1 VKIAFCYKYCTMG
14 GCEAVLSTRMHELR
28 SLGVDAHIIF
38 FEGGE
43 GEKLFEDLGERVSIC
58 QKSVDVEKKLS
69 ALKPDFLLSLDTPQI
84 RKYLDNSLSKIKYV
98 YEVHTT
104 YPDGLK
110 RLKHLSWRGVSAI
123 LTPTHSHRELIL
135 SLLNGKIDCPVE
147 VVPNPLRSDFSIYP
161 ETPAYPRPI
170 VIWVGRLDP
179 HKNWRMFIDICQN
192 LNSSGADM
200 EYWLVGTTKISPV
213 QKARLWEQIK
223 KAKLSNRFRWLPFV
237 QYEKMDR
244 LLSFAAASGGCL
256 VNTSHLESFGMAAAE
271 AMANF
276 CPVVVPDVGGFPDF
290 VINGETGYCYPPG
303 NTRAAV
309 DYILKSIQDASAR
322 SRITAAGYQRVHD
335 KYSAR
340 IAVLKLIDTLQNLA
354 NNDYSRGQYP

>member
-1 VKIAFCYKYCTMG
+1 MG
-14 GCEAVLSTRMHELR
+14 GCETVLSTRMHELQ
-28 SLGVDAHIIF
+28 SLGVDAHMIF

-43 GEKLFEDLGERVSIC
+43 GEKLFEDLGDRVSIC
-58 QKSVDVEKKLS
+58 QNSSDVEKKLS
-69 ALKPDFLLSLDTPQI
+69 ALQPDFVLSLDTPQI
-84 RKYLDNSLSKIKYV
+84 RKHLDRRLSKIKYV
-98 YEVHTT
+98 YEVHTP

-110 RLKHLSWRGVSAI
+110 RLKHQSWRGVSAI
-123 LTPTHSHRELIL
+123 LTPTHAHRELIL

-161 ETPAYPRPI
+161 KTPAYPRPI

-192 LNSSGADM
+192 LNLLGADM
-200 EYWLVGTTKISPV
+200 EYWIVGTTKISPV
-213 QKARLWEQIK
+213 QKTRLWEQIK
-223 KAKLSNRFRWLPFV
+223 KAKLASRFRWLPFV

-256 VNTSHLESFGMAAAE
+256 VYTSHLESFGMAAAE
-271 AMANF
+271 AMASS
-276 CPVVVPDVGGFPDF
+276 CPVVVPDVGGFHDF
-290 VINGETGYCYPPG
+290 VINGETGYRYPPG

-309 DYILKSIQDASAR
+309 DFILKSIQDASAR

-354 NNDYSRGQYP
+354 NSNYSREQYL